1 VKISDTKSIS
11 KLMVYRQGGRNM
23 RRVFVLS
30 LLVMVAS
37 VFMAASALAEKPEEV
52 MGNSNGFPSGE
63 HFNLNIIGKK
73 DGFNPQEGQTDGT
86 TDSYGNVVFVPENGE
101 GAIYMESGKGKKFEE
116 VLQLRVLDNW
126 AGDTDG
132 ARLQLPKNEAGYRV
146 YARALGKPGDL
157 TSIGL
162 TPGLGLVQDENGDNL
177 YYLGWVTDSHFETEN
192 QVFERRKGKSK
203 AIDISPL
210 FKWSGEICYFF
221 EEDPGEG
228 YSPTEICCIRTDTAT
243 GQCLSYEFLPE
254 GSTLCP
260 GGLLPIEVYCKQYTE
275 VPWIFN
281 IAAFVEYLWTTDNKG
296 TKLLSVRFYPN

>member
-1 VKISDTKSIS
+1 
-11 KLMVYRQGGRNM
+11 M
-23 RRVFVLS
+23 RRVLVLS
-30 LLVMVAS
+30 LVVMVAS
-37 VFMAASALAEKPEEV
+37 VFVAASVLAEKPEPV
-52 MGNSNGFPSGE
+52 MDNSNGFPSGE

-73 DGFNPQEGQTDGT
+73 DGFNPHEDQTDGT
-86 TDSYGNVVFVPENGE
+86 TDSNGNVVFVPENGE
-101 GAIYMESGKGKKFEE
+101 GAIYMESGKGKNFEDI
-116 VLQLRVLDNW
+116 LQLRVLDNW

-146 YARALGKPGDL
+146 YARALGKPGEM

-162 TPGLGLVQDENGDNL
+162 TPGLGLVQDENGNDL
-177 YYLGWVTDSHFETEN
+177 YYLGLVRDGGFETPE
-192 QVFERRKGKSK
+192 QDFRRGKGKSK

-221 EEDPGEG
+221 EENPGEG
-228 YSPTEICCIRTDTAT
+228 YSSKEICCIQTDTAT

-254 GSTLCP
+254 GSTLCS
-260 GGLLPIEVYCKQYTE
+260 GDLLPIEVYCKQYTK

>member
-1 VKISDTKSIS
+1 
-11 KLMVYRQGGRNM
+11 M
-23 RRVFVLS
+23 RRVLVLS
-30 LLVMVAS
+30 LVVMVAS
-37 VFMAASALAEKPEEV
+37 VFMATSVLAEKPGPV
-52 MGNSNGFPSGE
+52 MDKSNGFPSGE

-73 DGFNPQEGQTDGT
+73 DGFNPHEEQTDGT

-126 AGDTDG
+126 AGDADG

-146 YARALGKPGDL
+146 YARALGKPGDRDL

-162 TPGLGLVQDENGDNL
+162 TPGLGLVQDENGNDL
-177 YYLGWVTDSHFETEN
+177 YYLGLVTDGGFETSYQE
-192 QVFERRKGKSK
+192 FERRKGKSK
-203 AIDISPL
+203 AIDISGL
-210 FKWSGEICYFF
+210 FKWYGEICYFF

-228 YSPTEICCIRTDTAT
+228 YYTKEICCVDMESDECVRYGVVGEEDVV
-243 GQCLSYEFLPE
+243 CLE
-254 GSTLCP
+254 GSDP
-260 GGLLPIEVYCKQYTE
+260 VIVYCKDYTTDP

-281 IAAFVEYLWTTDNKG
+281 IAEFVEYLWSTNNNG

>member
-73 DGFNPQEGQTDGT
+73 DGFNPHENQTDGT
-86 TDSYGNVVFVPENGE
+86 TDSYGNVVFVPENADGK
-101 GAIYMESGKGKKFEE
+101 IYMESGKGKKFEE

-126 AGDTDG
+126 AGDADG
-132 ARLQLPKNEAGYRV
+132 ARLQLPKNEAGYSV
-146 YARALGKPGDL
+146 YARALGKPGDRDL

-162 TPGLGLVQDENGDNL
+162 TPGLGLVQDEYGDNL

-221 EEDPGEG
+221 DVPPTEEG
-228 YSPTEICCIRTDTAT
+228 YYAKQICCVDETESGECVRYGVVGGDDVYCLGESLTA
-243 GQCLSYEFLPE
+243 
-254 GSTLCP
+254 
-260 GGLLPIEVYCKQYTE
+260 YCKQYTE